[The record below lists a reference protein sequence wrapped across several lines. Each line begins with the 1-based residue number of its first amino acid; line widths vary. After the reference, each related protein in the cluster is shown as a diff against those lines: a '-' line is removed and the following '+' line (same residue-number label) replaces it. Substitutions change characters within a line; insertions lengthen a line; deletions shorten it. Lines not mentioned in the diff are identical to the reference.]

1 MFSFSHGFFQYLIKI
16 ENQTNSPTH
25 WLASMIQPVFLDD
38 YFDWGGKRFVFE
50 IYCKKLLSLLSCAQI
65 LGSFKK
71 PKTPNIVKQ
80 KNCN

>member
-50 IYCKKLLSLLSCAQI
+50 IYCKKLLSLLSYAQI